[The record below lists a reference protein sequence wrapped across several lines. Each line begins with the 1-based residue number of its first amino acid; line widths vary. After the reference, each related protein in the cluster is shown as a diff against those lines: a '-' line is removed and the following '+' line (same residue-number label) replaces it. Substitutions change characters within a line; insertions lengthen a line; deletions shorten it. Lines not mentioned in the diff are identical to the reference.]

1 PQAGPARFALEHGL
15 IKEFQNVMKEVGQLD
30 PNNPKF
36 KAFQKI
42 EAAMAKPITKD
53 DASAGWKQGLGLRE
67 SRTSKEFGDDFVL
80 LYSPS
85 ASETEVTSRLKAL
98 EDSYRA
104 FFYWFAFHCD
114 KDGNLAYVPKDKKDF
129 PLVPDQR
136 LVAVLA
142 AREDDFKKNQK
153 AFDDAF

>member
-1 PQAGPARFALEHGL
+1 SVNKRFTDRNQEARKDGNVTAELLLDYDVNPQAGPARFALEHGL

-42 EAAMAKPITKD
+42 EAAMAKPITKA
-53 DASAGWKQGLGLRE
+53 DASAGWKQRLGLRE
-67 SRTSKEFGDDFVL
+67 SRTSKEFGDHFVL

-98 EDSYRA
+98 QDSYRA
-104 FFYWFAFHCD
+104 F
-114 KDGNLAYVPKDKKDF
+114 
-129 PLVPDQR
+129 
-136 LVAVLA
+136 
-142 AREDDFKKNQK
+142 
-153 AFDDAF
+153 